1 MSDAELKEL
10 VASLAVTQ
18 RETDRQM
25 QETDRQMQETDRR
38 MQETDRRMQET
49 DLKIKALSEL
59 FTGQWGK
66 LVEALM
72 RPGTVKLFKQRGV
85 NVTQMTE
92 ARSGY
97 DAQGREL
104 EVDMT
109 LVNGGSIVV
118 VEIKTTCKPD
128 DVAWHLEKLG
138 RFKEVFREYRDWEV
152 QGAMAALKYEGASD
166 RYAYRN
172 GLWVLKCLDG
182 ITDIANDPTFKAKVF

>member
-1 MSDAELKEL
+1 MSTTELKEL
-10 VASLAVTQ
+10 VASLAVAQ

-25 QETDRQMQETDRR
+25 QETDRQMQETDRQ
-38 MQETDRRMQET
+38 MQETDR
-49 DLKIKALSEL
+49 KIKALSEL

-66 LVEALM
+66 LVEAQM
-72 RPGTVKLFKQRGV
+72 RPGTAGVFKRRGV

-92 ARSGY
+92 ARSGC

-109 LVNGGSIVV
+109 LVDDGTIVV

-128 DVAWHLEKLG
+128 DVDWHLEKLA
-138 RFKEVFREYRDWEV
+138 RFKAVFREYRDWQV
-152 QGAMAALKYEGASD
+152 QGAVAALKYEGASD

-182 ITDIANDPTFKAKVF
+182 ITSLANDPAFKPKIF